1 MYLGSFGQNAQL
13 TVALML
19 RSIAAHRECSRFH
32 SRTALRCV
40 SKHEGDAGLM
50 LRDGASRL
58 LRMRLPKTR
67 TPRRLVRSL
76 YFPVFLQTLISGLP
90 EIGAQCAQV
99 G

>member
-1 MYLGSFGQNAQL
+1 MTRAQVL
-13 TVALML
+13 PKPN
-19 RSIAAHRECSRFH
+19 RAAMRLEARG
-32 SRTALRCV
+32 RMQWPVLI
-40 SKHEGDAGLM
+40 

-67 TPRRLVRSL
+67 APRWLVRTL
-76 YFPVFLQTLISGLP
+76 YFPVFLQTPISGLP